1 MDRSSNFESRLTQI
15 DQILNKGCF
24 DGTWD
29 LVKPSYK
36 YVKDPILEKGVKK
49 RKYFNVNDEL
59 IKQKIGHLKYTHD
72 HQGMIITMNGSKYEN
87 WQHMKEIHDRRD
99 QEKIQRKA
107 TTSFQKVNLVNENKA

>member
-1 MDRSSNFESRLTQI
+1 MDRSVNFEGRLNQI

-49 RKYFNVNDEL
+49 RKHFNINDVL
-59 IKQKIGHLKYTHD
+59 IKEKIGHIKYTRD
-72 HQGMIITMNGSKYEN
+72 H
-87 WQHMKEIHDRRD
+87 
-99 QEKIQRKA
+99 
-107 TTSFQKVNLVNENKA
+107 

>member
-1 MDRSSNFESRLTQI
+1 MDRSVNFEGRLNKI
-15 DQILNKGCF
+15 DDILNKGCF

-49 RKYFNVNDEL
+49 RKHFNINDAM
-59 IKQKIGHLKYTHD
+59 IKERIGHIKYTYD
-72 HQGMIITMNGSKYEN
+72 HQGMIVTMNGSKYEN

-99 QEKIQRKA
+99 QEKLMLKKSSSKI
-107 TTSFQKVNLVNENKA
+107 